1 MEYIVL
7 SMFQKNVE
15 TQYIRQKLMRIKI
28 SNGEIHNHV
37 EAKTD

>member
-7 SMFQKNVE
+7 SMFQKKRL
-15 TQYIRQKLMRIKI
+15 TIYKTKIDIIKI

-37 EAKTD
+37 EA